1 MSLLELDGISVSYG
15 DVRVLRNVSLKV
27 EEGEIVSIVGSNGS
41 GKSTTV
47 NSISG
52 ILQIHSGEIRFQ
64 KRRIDILQ
72 LFEIARL
79 GVIQIPE
86 GRRLFPYMTIRE
98 NLEIGAYSP
107 QSKEF
112 GKQSIK
118 DVYKLFPILAE
129 RKNQIARTLSG
140 GEQQMVAIG
149 RGLMARPKLLMLDEP
164 SLGLAPMV
172 LKEIFGAINQI
183 NRTGTTI
190 LLVEQDVQIS
200 LSLSNRG
207 YVLENGQIAMEGS
220 GEELLQN
227 PHIRKVYLG
236 I

>member
-1 MSLLELDGISVSYG
+1 MSLLELNKINVYYG
-15 DVRVLRNVSLKV
+15 DVGVLRDVSLKV

-41 GKSTTV
+41 GKSTTI
-47 NSISG
+47 NSVSG
-52 ILQIHSGEIRFQ
+52 LLQIASGEIRLMN
-64 KRRIDILQ
+64 RRIDILP
-72 LFEIARL
+72 FYEIARL

-86 GRRLFPYMTIRE
+86 GRRLFPHMTIRE
-98 NLEIGAYSP
+98 NLEIGAYAP
-107 QSKEF
+107 RAKEF
-112 GKQSIK
+112 QKQSFK

-129 RKNQIARTLSG
+129 RKNQLARTLSG

-149 RGLMARPKLLMLDEP
+149 RGLMARPSLLMLDEP

-172 LKEIFGAINQI
+172 SKEIFGAIGQI
-183 NRTGTTI
+183 NNAGTTI
-190 LLVEQDVQIS
+190 LLVEQDVEIS
-200 LSLSNRG
+200 LSLSNKA
-207 YVLENGQIAMEGS
+207 YVLENGQVAMEGR

>member
-1 MSLLELDGISVSYG
+1 MCLLELNKINVYYG
-15 DVRVLRNVSLKV
+15 EVCVLRDISLKV

-41 GKSTTV
+41 GKSTTI
-47 NSISG
+47 NSVSG
-52 ILQIHSGEIRFQ
+52 ILQIASGEIELDN
-64 KRRIDILQ
+64 RRIDILQ
-72 LFEIARL
+72 FYEIARL

-98 NLEIGAYSP
+98 NLEIGAYSHRA
-107 QSKEF
+107 KEF
-112 GKQSIK
+112 QKQSLK
-118 DVYKLFPILAE
+118 GVYKLFPILAE
-129 RKNQIARTLSG
+129 RKNQLARTLSG

-149 RGLMARPKLLMLDEP
+149 RGLMARPRLLMLDEP

-172 LKEIFGAINQI
+172 LKEIFGAIGQI
-183 NRTGTTI
+183 NKAGTTI
-190 LLVEQDVQIS
+190 LLVEQDVELS

-207 YVLENGQIAMEGS
+207 YVLENGQIAMEGR